1 MLVALFDSVPSVEKL
16 GALLF
21 AECTN
26 HGFQF
31 LFVET
36 LTAIRMSWD
45 VWVDYRPERHRL
57 LSTDDALAIGC
68 LSHRLLL
75 YVSLHHKH
83 QPAAPPSRK
92 RSPLGRPVHAPPN
105 YTSTAFTT

>member
-1 MLVALFDSVPSVEKL
+1 MLFALFDSVPSVEEL

-21 AECTN
+21 SECAN

-36 LTAIRMSWD
+36 LAAIRMAGY

-57 LSTDDALAIGC
+57 LSTDDTLAIGC
-68 LSHRLLL
+68 FSHDTRE
-75 YVSLHHKH
+75 
-83 QPAAPPSRK
+83 
-92 RSPLGRPVHAPPN
+92 
-105 YTSTAFTT
+105 

>member
-1 MLVALFDSVPSVEKL
+1 MILDSIPSVEEL

-36 LTAIRMSWD
+36 LAEIRMAGY
-45 VWVDYRPERHRL
+45 VGVDDWPERNRL
-57 LSTDDALAIGC
+57 LSADDALAIGC
-68 LSHRLLL
+68 LSHNTRE
-75 YVSLHHKH
+75 
-83 QPAAPPSRK
+83 
-92 RSPLGRPVHAPPN
+92 
-105 YTSTAFTT
+105 